1 MTPEQTDWLSL
12 VHQTND
18 LVAQDRHGY
27 PKVQRDLT
35 GLLLSSQSARA
46 RTSRVRSQDEQAA
59 ATRLLAMQ
67 GFDAGRLN
75 QDVAMLELQP
85 TLEDVFHADTTSVED
100 YLQQIQD
107 MTILTAIQEAQQDTI
122 MSFERYMSDCMNRD
136 WANDKAGLF
145 SSVAPFTGLSAG
157 GSALGGLSFGSVARG
172 DTGAFAGGAKLGPQE
187 QAYVAVVKQLTAA
200 AAAAA
205 AGGGAAQPDPI
216 TAFGAACEQYEDK
229 SPDTLMS
236 NCWKLLGDILSIA
249 QGKGAT
255 PAQGTGYVE
264 MLLQGG
270 RNHLQSGFAAHMR
283 SVVSRHRSTAQRGAD
298 PDPLRDV
305 QAYLAVKFRDKGLL
319 DITAPGGVDTTWAQ
333 FRDKGLLDITAPG
346 GVDTTWAQVYYG
358 LRSGM
363 HDVALRAAER
373 ALDFSQRGA
382 AGGGSVKQLLQ
393 AWLGNAAGFRSSH
406 GARMVQEC
414 ERLLQSYNQKQ
425 GQLKQDYQLLV
436 YALMAGDSRSVDTLF
451 KLSPGLFPTMEDY
464 IWVKLSLVNTAP
476 AAAGAGSSLG
486 GGSSS
491 WGGSMSP
498 SSGGGLGQ
506 GAPAYTLAAL
516 QAELNRWGPKYY
528 SKDGAEPLLFLT
540 VLLLSLQF
548 KRGLA
553 FLLKSDMAKAYR
565 LDGIHLALAL
575 HFTGVLAC
583 NTDDPAAGAPLDLSL
598 PDAVASF
605 GRRYVASDSSTALQY
620 YMLAAEL
627 AGGGVKEQGKLFRE
641 LLVQSKDYG
650 TLLGGGGAL
659 GSGGAIQQFVPDPKQ
674 RANLFESVAYDC
686 QINQQPDEAR
696 ELFMAAQKPRA
707 ALRIINQQLSAAIHA
722 SKGAV
727 TESVAVL
734 LSRGQA
740 AVEAIAAAP
749 DPTSRRDAEAFQ
761 QLQLIRQMV
770 ELAGQGQW
778 DKVLQASSQLSFI
791 PTEKAR
797 IEVCKLEVRQLDDS
811 VRERMSDVLQI
822 LAAAISQA
830 KSSPDS
836 RMLSMLRER
845 VACLKVFVLDLDP
858 SITPQVY
865 ERINACVREFS

>member
-122 MSFERYMSDCMNRD
+122 MSFESYMSDCMNRD

-157 GSALGGLSFGSVARG
+157 GSALGGLSFGSLARG

-205 AGGGAAQPDPI
+205 GGGGAQPDPI

-333 FRDKGLLDITAPG
+333 
-346 GVDTTWAQVYYG
+346 VYYG

-373 ALDFSQRGA
+373 ALDFSQRSA

-406 GARMVQEC
+406 GTRMVQECERLLQSYNQKQEC

-476 AAAGAGSSLG
+476 AAAGAGGSLG

-506 GAPAYTLAAL
+506 GAPGEA
-516 QAELNRWGPKYY
+516 
-528 SKDGAEPLLFLT
+528 
-540 VLLLSLQF
+540 
-548 KRGLA
+548 
-553 FLLKSDMAKAYR
+553 
-565 LDGIHLALAL
+565 
-575 HFTGVLAC
+575 GV
-583 NTDDPAAGAPLDLSL
+583 T
-598 PDAVASF
+598 
-605 GRRYVASDSSTALQY
+605 
-620 YMLAAEL
+620 
-627 AGGGVKEQGKLFRE
+627 
-641 LLVQSKDYG
+641 
-650 TLLGGGGAL
+650 
-659 GSGGAIQQFVPDPKQ
+659 
-674 RANLFESVAYDC
+674 
-686 QINQQPDEAR
+686 
-696 ELFMAAQKPRA
+696 
-707 ALRIINQQLSAAIHA
+707 
-722 SKGAV
+722 
-727 TESVAVL
+727 
-734 LSRGQA
+734 
-740 AVEAIAAAP
+740 
-749 DPTSRRDAEAFQ
+749 
-761 QLQLIRQMV
+761 
-770 ELAGQGQW
+770 
-778 DKVLQASSQLSFI
+778 
-791 PTEKAR
+791 
-797 IEVCKLEVRQLDDS
+797 
-811 VRERMSDVLQI
+811 
-822 LAAAISQA
+822 
-830 KSSPDS
+830 
-836 RMLSMLRER
+836 
-845 VACLKVFVLDLDP
+845 
-858 SITPQVY
+858 
-865 ERINACVREFS
+865 